1 MNQKVLAVL
10 GLTALAFYINNQI
23 EKGKKI
29 MFKILKI
36 KPILSEI
43 TYYNF
48 EKLPLEAKIKLINPT
63 DLTLKVNSIN
73 VQLLY
78 KGVVLTTAFKTDL
91 IEIKAKSETVVNL
104 NLLIDIV
111 NLSANI
117 RDLLNAFFEGSGTEI
132 KIKGFIDTSFGRLQL
147 NEVYKF

>member
-1 MNQKVLAVL
+1 MNKKILTIL
-10 GLTALAFYINNQI
+10 GLTALAFYINNQL
-23 EKGKKI
+23 EKTKKI

-43 TYYNF
+43 SYYNF

-73 VQLLY
+73 LQLLY
-78 KGVVLTTAFKTDL
+78 KGVVLTTAFKTDI
-91 IEIKAKSETVVNL
+91 IEIKAKGETIINL

-117 RDLLNAFFEGSGTEI
+117 RDLMNAFFEGSGTEI

-147 NEVYKF
+147 NEIYKF